1 MNLKI
6 VPSKRKN
13 KKIDVYKDNDYVT
26 SIGDIRYADYPT
38 YILTKGK
45 AYADKRRNLYYERNK
60 NDKGIAGQL
69 AKKILW

>member
-13 KKIDVYKDNDYVT
+13 KKIDVYKDGDYVT

-45 AYADKRRNLYYERNK
+45 AYADKRRNLYYERHK
-60 NDKGIAGQL
+60 NDKGIRGDL
-69 AKKILW
+69 SKRLLW

>member
-13 KKIDVYKDNDYVT
+13 KKIDVYKDNNYVI
-26 SIGDIRYADYPT
+26 SIGDIRYSDYPT

-45 AYADKRRNLYYERNK
+45 AYADKRRELYYERHNK
-60 NDKGIAGQL
+60 DKGIAGEY
-69 AKKILW
+69 AKKLLW